1 MNILLLLMAFLDTSL
16 KIYGE
21 EVGYSFQTEDGSVVS
36 FITGSQNEYMVFR
49 FGSPHSILIEFPHE
63 VSSSS
68 WDQFSYSSYFRPGGE
83 QNEGLEIY
91 TITFLLNDSL
101 IEIYETFYAVGPVYE
116 TGIIITAGQDTVYHG
131 TGVFDSRV
139 GSMNQIQNSFHQR
152 EVLN

>member
-16 KIYGE
+16 KISGE
-21 EVGYSFQTEDGSVVS
+21 DVGYSFQTEDGSVVS
-36 FITGSQNEYMVFR
+36 FLTGSQNEYMVFR
-49 FGSPHSILIEFPHE
+49 FGSPHSILIEFPHD
-63 VSSSS
+63 VASSS
-68 WDQFSYSSYFRPGGE
+68 WDQFSYSSFFRHGGE

-101 IEIYETFYAVGPVYE
+101 IEVYENYYAAGPVYE

-139 GSMNQIQNSFHQR
+139 GSMNQIQNSFYQR